1 MGGAGV
7 DGRDDAVLARVGAVA
22 EAEDLPPVPKPK
34 QKQEETHDL
43 TFVVPPG
50 ISLGLELNDAP
61 DGNEIASVEFGSWA
75 MVMALRVH
83 DRLVRCGTVD
93 VDGASSFGE
102 ILAAQRAA
110 QSPGEPLH
118 LVVRRKGKTPAA
130 AAAAAAVPA
139 NYDFGPTSAAWRA
152 GGFVSDD
159 PIAELGAEP
168 IGAAAALHFYLWL
181 AEKVPKVARRI
192 LERQERARARERRRA
207 RFPARRRRRPRHP
220 PRRRAPPRP
229 EAWRRRG
236 LGEGSV
242 GAAWRGA
249 AVKQPWALADS
260 RDALHLLIATAL
272 EYLEAQFASSAA
284 GVWAEFPGCAK
295 RCEQQMRAVLDGGG
309 PLSHATL
316 RSKLGLGAWEGPIA
330 HAGGELK
337 TPNRCVRVR

>member
-1 MGGAGV
+1 MGGTTRFSLV
-7 DGRDDAVLARVGAVA
+7 SEPSQKV
-22 EAEDLPPVPKPK
+22 EELPPVPKPK

-75 MVMALRVH
+75 MVMALRPH
-83 DRLVRCGTVD
+83 DRIVRCGSVD

-118 LVVRRKGKTPAA
+118 LIVRAGEGA

-152 GGFVSDD
+152 GGFQATTRS
-159 PIAELGAEP
+159 PSSAPSHRRRRRPPLLPMARRKGA
-168 IGAAAALHFYLWL
+168 
-181 AEKVPKVARRI
+181 KVARRI
-192 LERQERARARERRRA
+192 LERQERARAESGG
-207 RFPARRRRRPRHP
+207 
-220 PRRRAPPRP
+220 
-229 EAWRRRG
+229 ERG
-236 LGEGSV
+236 LPLPVAAVHATRLVAALLHVQKPGGGVVSV
-242 GAAWRGA
+242 KEASGAAWRGA

-272 EYLEAQFASSAA
+272 EYLEAQSRRAPPECGPSSSAA
-284 GVWAEFPGCAK
+284 PSGVSSRCARCSTAAARSRTRRCARSSGWARG
-295 RCEQQMRAVLDGGG
+295 RA
-309 PLSHATL
+309 SH
-316 RSKLGLGAWEGPIA
+316 
-330 HAGGELK
+330 
-337 TPNRCVRVR
+337 TPAAS

>member
-1 MGGAGV
+1 MGGTTRFSLV
-7 DGRDDAVLARVGAVA
+7 S
-22 EAEDLPPVPKPK
+22 EPSQKAEDLPPVPKPK

-61 DGNEIASVEFGSWA
+61 DGNEVASVEFGSWA
-75 MVMALRVH
+75 LVMALRPH
-83 DRLVRCGTVD
+83 DRLVRCGPVD

-110 QSPGEPLH
+110 QSLGEPLH
-118 LVVRRKGKTPAA
+118 LVVRRKGKAPAA

-152 GGFVSDD
+152 GGFQSDD

-192 LERQERARARERRRA
+192 LERQERARAESGGERG
-207 RFPARRRRRPRHP
+207 FPLPVAAVHATRLVAALLHVQKPGGGVVSVK
-220 PRRRAPPRP
+220 
-229 EAWRRRG
+229 EA
-236 LGEGSV
+236 S

-316 RSKLGLGAWEGPIA
+316 RSKLGLGAWEGPS
-330 HAGGELK
+330 H
-337 TPNRCVRVR
+337 TPAAS